1 MTEHIIYSSIDLI
14 PRNWEL
20 PIRGITYPE
29 LSEAAAIIAEADPKY
44 RITHYLRLGR
54 IASSLG
60 KFDFVNEVAMIMEQD
75 KDAITPYGSRWNEV
89 ESLYSSAAEYAVVLG
104 QEQIGEN
111 YLARIQSPIKR
122 ESTYSRMAQ
131 AAAERGRLTYSYK
144 LALQGPR
151 GSLLEA
157 DTFHP
162 LVTEISK
169 RGKYEL
175 AQRVARKVVSDDTY
189 ESLITNIVREA
200 LNNEHVDEA
209 RRLAESI
216 TSEDYLSHAYTLI
229 AEATNNIELLNK
241 AEKLALQVSDGN
253 IRQELLF
260 EIYRVR
266 KKLPDNI

>member
-29 LSEAAAIIAEADPKY
+29 LSETAAIIAEADPKY

-75 KDAITPYGSRWNEV
+75 KDAITHYGSRWNEV

-104 QEQIGEN
+104 QEQIGES

-131 AAAERGRLTYSYK
+131 AAAERERLTYSYK
-144 LALQGPR
+144 LALQGSTE
-151 GSLLEA
+151 SLLA
-157 DTFHP
+157 GDTFQP
-162 LVTEISK
+162 LVKKIAK

-175 AQRVARKVVSDDTY
+175 AQRVARKVVSDDIY
-189 ESLITNIVREA
+189 ESLVPVVVSEA
-200 LNNEHVDEA
+200 LNNGDVDEA
-209 RRLAESI
+209 KKLANSI
-216 TSEDYLSHAYTLI
+216 VRIDYQSEAFILI
-229 AEATNNIELLNK
+229 AEATNNSELLNK
-241 AEKLALQVSDGN
+241 AEELAFHISDGN
-253 IRQELLF
+253 VRQDILF
-260 EIYRVR
+260 EIFRVR
-266 KKLPDNI
+266 RKLSDNT

>member
-1 MTEHIIYSSIDLI
+1 MTEHIIYSTVDLI

-20 PIRGITYPE
+20 PIRGTTLPE
-29 LSEAAAIIAEADPKY
+29 LREAATIIAKADPKY
-44 RITHYLRLGR
+44 RITHYIRLGR
-54 IASSLG
+54 VASSLG
-60 KFDFVNEVAMIMEQD
+60 KFDFIDEVATMMEQD
-75 KDAITPYGSRWNEV
+75 KDTITHYGSRKEEV
-89 ESLYSSAAEYAVVLG
+89 ESLYSSAAEYAIVLG
-104 QEQIGEN
+104 NEQLGES
-111 YLARIQSPIKR
+111 YLTRIQSPIKR

-144 LALQGPR
+144 LALQGSKD
-151 GSLLEA
+151 GLLGG
-157 DTFHP
+157 DTFGP
-162 LVTEISK
+162 LVEEIAK

-175 AQRVARKVVSDDTY
+175 AQRVARKVVGDDIY
-189 ESLITNIVREA
+189 ESLITDIVRES

-216 TSEDYLSHAYTLI
+216 DREDYLSHAYILI
-229 AEATNNIELLNK
+229 AEAINNIELLNK

-266 KKLPDNI
+266 RELSNHA